1 MPPNCLFC
9 KIIAGTL
16 PATVVHKDDRLTAI
30 RDINPQAPTH
40 ILILP
45 NRHLASVAE
54 TEAGDEPLLG
64 ALLRAASQIAEVE
77 GLMPGGYRLVLN
89 TGPNAGQS
97 VFHVH
102 VHLLGGRRM
111 RWPPG

>member
-1 MPPNCLFC
+1 MSPDCLFC

-16 PATVVHKDDRLTAI
+16 PATLVHKDDHLTAI

-40 ILILP
+40 ILVLP
-45 NRHLASVAE
+45 NRHIVSISEAE
-54 TEAGDEPLLG
+54 RGDEPLLG
-64 ALLRAASQIAEVE
+64 ALLRAASQLAEKE
-77 GLMPGGYRLVLN
+77 GLMPDGYRLVVN

-97 VFHVH
+97 VFHLH